1 MPNPISSLHR
11 ALSAAI
17 YRDLPDIEYYDRDWT
32 KWRAL
37 SKQEQIEA
45 IKNNT
50 SPEIKKS
57 RRPRD
62 EDVEVFMFPQTWGST
77 VLGYGGI
84 GGSAITTS
92 YTVVISLHGTACVYF
107 GGDRLAYRLDFN
119 ELSAEGRKR
128 FNNDIRSHN
137 MADCRECVRYK

>member
-50 SPEIKKS
+50 PPEIKKS

-62 EDVEVFMFPQTWGST
+62 EDVEVFMFHQTWGST
-77 VLGYGGI
+77 TLGYGGV
-84 GGSAITTS
+84 GGSAITTA
-92 YTVVISLHGTACVYF
+92 YTVVISLHGAACVYF

-128 FNNDIRSHN
+128 FNDDIRSHD